1 MKKVL
6 FMLMVTA
13 GLTAQA
19 QTQDHWYG
27 YPPQRQTSAAVGVAV
42 GAISYSIIRANMEH
56 EPKWKPLL
64 ISAGFTALA
73 SAAVYSIAGDF
84 RQVERRQNATAT
96 LASGIGIS
104 LVFSLGI

>member
-1 MKKVL
+1 MKKLLVGL
-6 FMLMVTA
+6 LLMMTA
-13 GLTAQA
+13 GLQA

-27 YPPQRQTSAAVGVAV
+27 YPPERQTSAVVGIAV

-73 SAAVYSIAGDF
+73 SAAVYSVAGDF
-84 RQVERRQNATAT
+84 RQVERRQNATAA

>member
-1 MKKVL
+1 MKRLLLILLSAVI
-6 FMLMVTA
+6 
-13 GLTAQA
+13 LTAQA
-19 QTQDHWYG
+19 QTKDHWYG
-27 YPPQRQTSAAVGVAV
+27 YPPERQTSAAVGTAV

-64 ISAGFTALA
+64 ISAGFTTLA
-73 SAAVYSIAGDF
+73 SAAIYSIAGDF